1 MTPQPSIADILI
13 RPAADADADA
23 IIALI
28 DLCWSAYPGVT
39 LDVDLEEPGLRRP
52 ASHFR
57 ERDGELWT
65 GWAGAAL
72 AGCGGYAFDAVR
84 AEAEL
89 HKLYVH
95 PDQRRSGLGRRLTAL
110 VEETAR
116 RRGARRITLWSDTRF
131 ETAHR
136 FYLSLGYT
144 RADGIRALN
153 DISNTREFQ
162 FVKAL

>member
-1 MTPQPSIADILI
+1 MSAEIGI
-13 RPAADADADA
+13 RPAADGDSDA

-52 ASHFR
+52 ASHFAA
-57 ERDGELWT
+57 RDGGLWT
-65 GWAGAAL
+65 GWAGGLL
-72 AGCGGYAFDAVR
+72 AGVGGYAFDAAR
-84 AEAEL
+84 SEAEL

-95 PDQRRSGLGRRLTAL
+95 PSQRRSGLGRRLTAL
-110 VEETAR
+110 IEETAR
-116 RRGARRITLWSDTRF
+116 SRGARRIVLWSDTRF

-136 FYLSLGYT
+136 FYLGLGYT
-144 RADGIRALN
+144 RTDDIRALN
-153 DISNTREFQ
+153 DISNSLEYH

>member
-1 MTPQPSIADILI
+1 MTPETSIAEILI
-13 RPAADADADA
+13 RPAADADSAA

-28 DLCWSAYPGVT
+28 DLCWSAYPGVI

-57 ERDGELWT
+57 ERNGELWT

-72 AGCGGYAFDAVR
+72 AGCGGYMFDAAT
-84 AEAEL
+84 AEAKL

-144 RADGIRALN
+144 QADVVRALH
-153 DISNTREFQ
+153 DISNTHEFH